1 MRGGNNAMDLGTLDN
16 GKRTKKATRNVAFD
30 HPPGDPTQTPPAPA
44 NFRDWKHSRQKTGRP
59 CVGRNG
65 TVVSF
70 PHAEQLVVVSTRSR
84 PIVDPPPPEAGRDA
98 RLALQ
103 LLQRLGSFLKF
114 LSAKKSCSP
123 AVQMNSVP
131 QSTQFN
137 DLSWNSIGPTYLSP
151 TRPPAARAGRREAV
165 ARVQH
170 RLPAPR
176 MHAGTG

>member
-1 MRGGNNAMDLGTLDN
+1 M
-16 GKRTKKATRNVAFD
+16 AFCLSA
-30 HPPGDPTQTPPAPA
+30 GANRLQTPPAPA

-84 PIVDPPPPEAGRDA
+84 PIDA
-98 RLALQ
+98 PGDGLAARFALQ
-103 LLQRLGSFLKF
+103 LLHHFGSFLKF

-131 QSTQFN
+131 QSTQLS

-151 TRPPAARAGRREAV
+151 TRS
-165 ARVQH
+165 
-170 RLPAPR
+170 PAPAKGSR
-176 MHAGTG
+176 RAWCAQR